1 LHSTLIAAYWWGQ
14 FGGSCSELKNFA
26 IRILSQ
32 PCSASGCERNWSV
45 FERIHTKKRNRLEH
59 KRLNDMVYVQY
70 NLRLRRNQLLNR
82 TPASGNITLDDFD
95 PSSEWVVETQAPVFD
110 NEDLSWLDLDP
121 PPEVPSSGPGE
132 SSGAQ
137 NPTPEEDEE
146 DEDDDEEDDD
156 E

>member
-1 LHSTLIAAYWWGQ
+1 M
-14 FGGSCSELKNFA
+14 
-26 IRILSQ
+26 SQ

-59 KRLNDMVYVQY
+59 KWLNDMVYVQY

>member
-1 LHSTLIAAYWWGQ
+1 
-14 FGGSCSELKNFA
+14 LKNFA

-137 NPTPEEDEE
+137 NPIPEEDEE

>member
-1 LHSTLIAAYWWGQ
+1 M
-14 FGGSCSELKNFA
+14 KNFA

-121 PPEVPSSGPGE
+121 PPEVLSSGLGE

-146 DEDDDEEDDD
+146 DEDDNEEDDD

>member
-1 LHSTLIAAYWWGQ
+1 M
-14 FGGSCSELKNFA
+14 KKFA
-26 IRILSQ
+26 VRILSQ

-137 NPTPEEDEE
+137 NPTPEDEE
-146 DEDDDEEDDD
+146 EEEKEDDDEE
-156 E
+156 